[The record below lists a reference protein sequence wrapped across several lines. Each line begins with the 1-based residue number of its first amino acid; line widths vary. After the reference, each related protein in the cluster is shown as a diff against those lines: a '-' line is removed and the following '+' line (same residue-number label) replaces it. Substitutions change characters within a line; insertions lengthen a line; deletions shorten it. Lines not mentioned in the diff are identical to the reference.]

1 MAKVKIEL
9 KANSP
14 SSLTKFVKWYEK
26 EYSTISAT
34 KRVMKGKVNDFFVKV
49 LEVAV
54 EGKKDTSIDEK
65 FKLFASLKDKSPEEI
80 DAEIAFKNDPDGLKE
95 WKRLNEKIKA
105 SKKKS

>member
-26 EYSTISAT
+26 EYSTLSPS

-54 EGKKDTSIDEK
+54 E
-65 FKLFASLKDKSPEEI
+65 
-80 DAEIAFKNDPDGLKE
+80 
-95 WKRLNEKIKA
+95 
-105 SKKKS
+105 